1 MFTQKL
7 FMVKSSQINIIS
19 LADEKTV
26 EEIKFID

>member
-1 MFTQKL
+1 MFAQKL
-7 FMVKSSQINIIS
+7 FMVKISQINIIR

>member
-7 FMVKSSQINIIS
+7 FMVKSSQISIMN
-19 LADEKTV
+19 LAEEKTV